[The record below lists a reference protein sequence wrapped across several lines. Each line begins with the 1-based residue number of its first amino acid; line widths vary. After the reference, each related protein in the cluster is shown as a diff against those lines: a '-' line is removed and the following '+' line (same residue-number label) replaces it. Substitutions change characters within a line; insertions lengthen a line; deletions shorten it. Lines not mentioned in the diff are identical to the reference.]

1 MTNFKTAALLAA
13 LVCGTAG
20 VQAASI
26 LDTFSDG
33 AMLVQSGTLPYA
45 EACTASAEAPGGR
58 RWIAAAVAQAGKF
71 TFSAVPAGACFT
83 LVDAAMPL
91 STHLSCGMANLLGQ
105 DLSINL
111 VGQSAFQFDFLSVS
125 APMSLYVG
133 VITARVAGAPS
144 SLAE

>member
-45 EACTASAEAPGGR
+45 EACTASADAPGGR

-71 TFSAVPAGACFT
+71 TFSAVQAGPTSPWSQLARRHRLQILT
-83 LVDAAMPL
+83 TD
-91 STHLSCGMANLLGQ
+91 N
-105 DLSINL
+105 
-111 VGQSAFQFDFLSVS
+111 DFRS
-125 APMSLYVG
+125 
-133 VITARVAGAPS
+133 S
-144 SLAE
+144 SLHIEFRLWGPTDG